1 MAFDELMEEYER
13 RRQKALAMGGPE
25 KLERRRNAG
34 LLNARERIDYLVDKG
49 SFLESGLLATSY
61 IPAERESSPADGK
74 IAGYARIDG
83 RETVVVAHD
92 FTVKGA
98 SSSATNM
105 TKIPQDQPTATEPG
119 RPKSRVEGTSV

>member
-74 IAGYARIDG
+74 IAGYARIAG
-83 RETVVVAHD
+83 RATVVVAND
-92 FTVKGA
+92 FTVKGE
-98 SSSATNM
+98 SS
-105 TKIPQDQPTATEPG
+105 
-119 RPKSRVEGTSV
+119 RPPNTLGNPSCREEG

>member
-49 SFLESGLLATSY
+49 SFLASGLLAPSY
-61 IPAERESSPADGK
+61 IPAERETTPADGK
-74 IAGYARIDG
+74 IDGYARIDG
-83 RETVVVAHD
+83 SDTVVVAND
-92 FTVKGA
+92 
-98 SSSATNM
+98 
-105 TKIPQDQPTATEPG
+105 
-119 RPKSRVEGTSV
+119 RPEERRVGKEGVRKC

>member
-1 MAFDELMEEYER
+1 MEEDER

-83 RETVVVAHD
+83 RETVVVATD

-98 SSSATNM
+98 SSIPPTLKKIAHMQRKATARGL
-105 TKIPQDQPTATEPG
+105 PLVFPG
-119 RPKSRVEGTSV
+119 HYCGPSTPP